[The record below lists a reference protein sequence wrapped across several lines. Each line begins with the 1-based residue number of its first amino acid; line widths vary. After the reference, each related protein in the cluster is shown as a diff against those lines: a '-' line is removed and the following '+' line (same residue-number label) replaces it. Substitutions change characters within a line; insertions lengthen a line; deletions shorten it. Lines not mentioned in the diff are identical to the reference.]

1 MDKIISS
8 DLVEMLVHNL
18 KGHTLL
24 KDASN
29 GKYLDANDTHLAVYG
44 LDKPAEL
51 IGYTVHDL
59 NNLMSQMWHDNAQQ
73 VVAFEEQVL
82 STGKPVIHPRRV
94 WLNANGYVWAHHM
107 SKFPV
112 IGTNNTT
119 TAILSLG
126 DDLTRSLTLQELYL
140 YYVCFYKNKR
150 VAILKFMEH
159 VKIKKF
165 FYDMPTDAEI
175 KVLVTKAKFHLN
187 KAVALH
193 LKLEL
198 STIESCINKL
208 GKKTSDLTNVINV
221 LRLW

>member
-24 KDASN
+24 KDANN
-29 GKYLDANDTHLAVYG
+29 GKYLDANDTHVAVYG

-82 STGKPVIHPRRV
+82 LTGKPVIHPRRV

-126 DDLTRSLTLQELYL
+126 EDLTRYLSLQELYQ
-140 YYVCFYKNKR
+140 YYLFFYKNKR
-150 VAILKFMEH
+150 FAITKFMEH
-159 VKIKKF
+159 LNIKNLF
-165 FYDMPTDAEI
+165 HEI
-175 KVLVTKAKFHLN
+175 PPNSEIMVLITKAKLHLN

-198 STIESCINKL
+198 STVESYINQL
-208 GKKTSDLTNVINV
+208 GKKTPDLINVINV